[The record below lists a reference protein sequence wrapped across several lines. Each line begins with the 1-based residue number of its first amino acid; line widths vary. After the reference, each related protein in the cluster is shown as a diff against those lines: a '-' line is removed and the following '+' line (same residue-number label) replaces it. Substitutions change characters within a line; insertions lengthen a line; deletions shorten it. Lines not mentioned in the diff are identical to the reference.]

1 MTYLTQDQ
9 KTLIAKEVM
18 AIIQADLDANW
29 KNTLL
34 LAVENTGLD
43 SVEFD
48 DGGEEATVDTFDL
61 LYQDAFIGLTWTTD
75 NQSNLDLQLTYQD
88 DK

>member
-1 MTYLTQDQ
+1 MTILTQEQ
-9 KTLIAKEVM
+9 KALISKEVLS
-18 AIIQADLDANW
+18 IIQADLDSSW
-29 KNTLL
+29 KSVLS

-61 LYQDAFIGLTWTTD
+61 LYQDGFLTLSWDTD
-75 NQSNLDLQLTYQD
+75 NQSNLDLRLTYQD
-88 DK
+88 DN